1 MLLRSAAHRRLATP
15 CGSFVRH
22 AILIEIDL
30 REMSVR
36 LFEVQRDL
44 ASRPAA
50 STDAKPTHPPND
62 HLVLFLSPVQ
72 SLVNADF
79 S

>member
-36 LFEVQRDL
+36 LLEVQRDL
-44 ASRPAA
+44 AGRLAAPLTPSRRI
-50 STDAKPTHPPND
+50 PPND
-62 HLVLFLSPVQ
+62 HLALFLSPVQ